1 MVRAAEIEWYDLA
14 MRAIGALA
22 LLVVS
27 SATAAAEND
36 VNPPGREIDREP
48 DVYVSSGLITG
59 TDHFKFGGFV
69 LEAGRRIGR
78 FRDTPLFIRA
88 MGHGGNTRVE
98 GNPGRGTYL
107 EARAGLEGRNCT
119 RTGMLCASVG
129 LDLGLHRGRYEHVDL
144 DDNGR
149 PIGKPIADEMTT
161 DAYETF
167 NSTVVAPRLTLDG
180 GNRVRMRAVIE
191 RPYHISKEG
200 GVGGLSGSLMLG
212 LAF

>member
-1 MVRAAEIEWYDLA
+1 
-14 MRAIGALA
+14 MRVIGALA

-36 VNPPGREIDREP
+36 VTAGREIDRAP
-48 DVYVSSGLITG
+48 DVYISSGAIAG
-59 TDHFKFGGFV
+59 TDHFKFGGV
-69 LEAGRRIGR
+69 VIEAGRRIGR
-78 FRDTPLFIRA
+78 LRETPLFIRGMA
-88 MGHGGNTRVE
+88 HGGNTKVE

-129 LDLGLHRGRYEHVDL
+129 VDLGIHRGRYEHVDL
-144 DDNGR
+144 DANGR
-149 PIGKPIADEMTT
+149 PLNKPIADEMPTS
-161 DAYETF
+161 EFENF
-167 NSTVVAPRLTLDG
+167 NSTVVAPRLTIDG
-180 GNRVRMRAVIE
+180 GNRVRMRAVVE
-191 RPYHISKEG
+191 RPYHISREG